1 MNHAEEQELIARIR
15 ALSSPLQPRPTNQE
29 PTADPLPGIRAVL
42 FDIYGTLVISA
53 SGDIGL
59 AGQRDEASAFRQA
72 LAAAGLEAPPQRGP
86 DSLKDAIRC
95 FHARRREAGVEF
107 PEVDIR
113 AIWRGVLT
121 GEAHDARYFETA
133 AEHALEP
140 QVQDP
145 STAQTSAAAGD
156 SRLARL
162 AVEYECRVN
171 PVWPMPGLQEVL
183 ADIAGRGLVLGL
195 VSNAQFYT
203 PLMLQAFLA
212 LPLDEL
218 GFDLDCCAFS
228 FRLLEAKPSV
238 RIYHRALA
246 GLAERHDISPG
257 EVLYVG
263 NDIRNDIW
271 PAALTGCRT
280 ALFAGDQRSLRL
292 RRGDPCCARVEPDR
306 VITDLRQITDSMLP
320 K

>member
-1 MNHAEEQELIARIR
+1 MDHAEEQKLIARIR
-15 ALSSPLQPRPTNQE
+15 ALSSPLRPRPTTQKAA
-29 PTADPLPGIRAVL
+29 ADPLPGIRAVL
-42 FDIYGTLVISA
+42 FDVYGTLVVSA

-59 AGQRDEASAFRQA
+59 AGEQDEASAFRQA
-72 LAAAGLEAPPQRGP
+72 LAAAGLEAPPQTGP
-86 DSLKDAIRC
+86 DALKDVIRR
-95 FHARRREAGVEF
+95 FHARRREADVEF

-113 AIWRGVLT
+113 AVWREVLSEET
-121 GEAHDARYFETA
+121 QDARRPEMAADPGLEGYVPALSSEQTA
-133 AEHALEP
+133 
-140 QVQDP
+140 
-145 STAQTSAAAGD
+145 AAAGN
-156 SRLARL
+156 SRIARL

-183 ADIAGRGLVLGL
+183 AHITGSGLVLGL

-203 PLMLQAFLA
+203 PLMLQAFLDRA
-212 LPLDEL
+212 LSEL

-228 FRLLEAKPSV
+228 YRLLEAKPSV

-246 GLAERHDISPG
+246 GLAGRHGISPG
-257 EVLYVG
+257 EILYVG

-292 RRGDPCCARVEPDR
+292 RRGDPCCAGVVPDR
-306 VITDLRQITDSMLP
+306 VITDLRQITDSILP
-320 K
+320 A